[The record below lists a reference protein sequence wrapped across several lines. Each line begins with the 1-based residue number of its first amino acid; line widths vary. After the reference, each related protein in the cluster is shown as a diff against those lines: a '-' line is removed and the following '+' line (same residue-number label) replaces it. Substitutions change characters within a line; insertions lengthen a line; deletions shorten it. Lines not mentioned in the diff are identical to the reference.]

1 MLGGE
6 ECAAAR
12 GVERRGGG
20 SGGSA
25 AVAVVQQPGG
35 TLAGGRGRGREGGEE
50 GGEGGSG
57 GSVAVVQQPGGTLLV
72 SERGDVLSDVISSQR
87 VCEAKEGDSYKKW
100 DEGEAAG
107 GVGKWSR
114 SGEGGGREV
123 VGRIELAKKEAKKGQ
138 RFGAPGAVAAIL
150 RTPPKNQT
158 SADVSIRQHTSAY
171 VSNTSGSAAPGAAA
185 ASLGTPKNQT
195 DEGAVSNEGNQG
207 TSV

>member
-72 SERGDVLSDVISSQR
+72 SERGDVLSDVISSQ
-87 VCEAKEGDSYKKW
+87 VCEAKEGDANKKG

-114 SGEGGGREV
+114 SGEEGGREV

-150 RTPPKNQT
+150 RTPPKNQR
-158 SADVSIRQHTSAY
+158 SADGSIRQHASAY
-171 VSNTSGSAAPGAAA
+171 VSNTSASAAPGAAA

-195 DEGAVSNEGNQG
+195 DEGAVSNEGNQCMRP
-207 TSV
+207 